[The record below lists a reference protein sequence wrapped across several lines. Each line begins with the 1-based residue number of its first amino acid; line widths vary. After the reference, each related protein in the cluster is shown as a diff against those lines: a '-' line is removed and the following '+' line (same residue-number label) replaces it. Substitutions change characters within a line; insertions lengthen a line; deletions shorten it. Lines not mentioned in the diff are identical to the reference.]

1 MKQPHPPPAARA
13 DANAGGNI
21 MAMLGQVP
29 PPQPAVQAPHSM
41 QQLLQPQPQKQ
52 PPRAAAGA
60 NAGSNI
66 LAMLGQ
72 QVCVC
77 DVAVWTRVHRSYALI
92 PDYFYSYTYS
102 KPYTLTPDYF
112 YSYTYPKPQTLTPDY
127 VHSYTFSFTLILN
140 PKP

>member
-21 MAMLGQVP
+21 LAMLGQVP
-29 PPQPAVQAPHSM
+29 PPQSAAQAPHVM
-41 QQLLQPQPQKQ
+41 QQLLQQQ

-60 NAGSNI
+60 SAGSDI

-77 DVAVWTRVHRSYALI
+77 DEAVCTHVHRSYAVT

-102 KPYTLTPDYF
+102 KP
-112 YSYTYPKPQTLTPDY
+112 
-127 VHSYTFSFTLILN
+127 
-140 PKP
+140 